1 MTNPNI
7 HPTAIIDPSAK
18 IGEGTVVG
26 PFTIIGKG
34 VTIGKNNKI
43 GPSCVIENTTMGDEN
58 ELIGHCFIGVKPQD
72 LSYKDGF
79 ESRVQIGNKNKIR
92 ECVTIHRST
101 KLDQPTVIGDSCL
114 LMANSH
120 VAHDCI
126 LGNNIILVNC
136 CGVAGHVRIADH
148 AILSGLT
155 GVHQFVRI
163 GRLAMLSGLSGLM
176 LDLPPFCYATGT
188 RAKLAG
194 INVIGLRRAG
204 FSSETIRA
212 IKHAYMELFLSTR
225 TMKESIE
232 LLRSKPQV
240 PEVME
245 MIEFCEKTERGLT
258 TPRKK
263 TNNTEEDADE

>member
-1 MTNPNI
+1 MKYPVI

-26 PFTIIGKG
+26 PFTIIGKDT
-34 VTIGKNNKI
+34 TIGKNNRI
-43 GPSCVIENTTMGDEN
+43 GPSCIIENTDMGDEN

-79 ESRVQIGNKNKIR
+79 ESRVKIGNKNKIR

-101 KLDQPTVIGDSCL
+101 KLEQPTVIGDSCL

-126 LGNNIILVNC
+126 LGNNIILANSC
-136 CGVAGHVRIADH
+136 AVAGHVRIADR
-148 AILSGLT
+148 AIMSGLT
-155 GVHQFVRI
+155 GLHQFVRV
-163 GRLAMLSGLSGLM
+163 GRLAMLSGLSGLT

-194 INVIGLRRAG
+194 LNIIGLKRAG
-204 FSSETIRA
+204 FSSETVRA
-212 IKHAYMELFLSTR
+212 IKKAYMELFLSSR
-225 TMKESIE
+225 TLKESIE
-232 LLRSKPQV
+232 FLRSKPQV

-245 MIEFCEKTERGLT
+245 MIEFCETTERGLT

-263 TNNTEEDADE
+263 TNKTEEDNDE